1 MRGRLG
7 RTQLKEITICNV
19 EKSFQND
26 LAVNRRVSAQSLV
39 LSKCRNSI
47 PEKER
52 ETMYDVADSFLLN
65 LKCSEE
71 SFVVTN
77 RHTEARSFSIAAAC
91 KL

>member
-52 ETMYDVADSFLLN
+52 ENNVR
-65 LKCSEE
+65 CSGLFPPQSKMLGRIFRGHEP
-71 SFVVTN
+71 SY
-77 RHTEARSFSIAAAC
+77 
-91 KL
+91 